1 MWPVESWAKIPLG
14 DVVERGVDA
23 LEVALRAEFR
33 VLSLFLDS
41 SIDGLE
47 GLLTVIPPLIFI
59 AVLGVLAWRVR
70 GWKVAL
76 FVVVSLL
83 LILNLGL
90 WSLTIKTLAIV
101 LTATIVSTLIGI
113 PVGILKAHSKV
124 IHTITRPI
132 LDFMQTIPIFVY
144 LIPALMFFGLGTVPG
159 VIATIVFALPPP
171 VRLTY
176 LGIRQVPVE
185 LIEAGKAF
193 GSNRWQMLYKVEI
206 PNAIPSIVMGINQ
219 CIMMSL
225 SMVVIAAMI
234 GAGGLGKEVM
244 RAMATINIGMGFEA
258 GLGVVILAIILDRL
272 IRTE

>member
-1 MWPVESWAKIPLG
+1 MWFVKFWTKIPLG
-14 DVVERGVDA
+14 DTVERGVDA
-23 LEVALRAEFR
+23 LEIALRSEFR
-33 VLSLFLDS
+33 ALSSFLHS
-41 SIDGLE
+41 SIGALE
-47 GLLTVIPPLIFI
+47 GFLAFIPPLIFI

-90 WSLTIKTLAIV
+90 WSLTIRTLAIV
-101 LTATIVSTLIGI
+101 LMATIASTLIGI
-113 PVGILKAHSKV
+113 PIGILKAHNKV

-132 LDFMQTIPIFVY
+132 LDFMQTIPTFVY

-193 GSNRWQMLYKVEI
+193 GSNWWQMLYKVEI
-206 PNAIPSIVMGINQ
+206 PNAIPSVVMGVNQ

-225 SMVVIAAMI
+225 SMVVIASMI
-234 GAGGLGKEVM
+234 GAGGLGREVM
-244 RAMATINIGMGFEA
+244 RTLATINIGMGFEA
-258 GLGVVILAIILDRL
+258 GLGIVILAIILDRL
-272 IRTE
+272 VRAE

>member
-1 MWPVESWAKIPLG
+1 MWPFESWPRIPLG
-14 DVVERGVDA
+14 DVVERGVDG

-33 VLSLFLDS
+33 ALSLFLDGL
-41 SIDGLE
+41 IEGLE
-47 GLLTVIPPLIFI
+47 GLLTVLPPFI
-59 AVLGVLAWRVR
+59 LTAAVGVFAWRVR
-70 GWKVAL
+70 GWKLAL

-90 WSLTIKTLAIV
+90 WSLAIKTLAIV

-113 PVGILKAHSKV
+113 PIGILKAHNKA
-124 IHTITRPI
+124 IHIITRPI
-132 LDFMQTIPIFVY
+132 LDFMQTIPTFVY
-144 LIPALMFFGLGTVPG
+144 LIPALMLFGLGTVPG

-176 LGIRQVPVE
+176 LGINQVPEE

-244 RAMATINIGMGFEA
+244 RAMATVNIGMGFEA
-258 GLGVVILAIILDRL
+258 GLAIVILAIILDRL
-272 IRTE
+272 VRTE